1 MPTFKGS
8 ITLRLL
14 DADGNPWRNGLVSVY
29 DVGTTDLATL
39 HRERTGTLARANP
52 GRTDDHG
59 SFTFY
64 ATAGRYDI
72 SYAGFS
78 LDDVPVF
85 PDGDET
91 ADAIDEV
98 GGDLVIDS
106 LALTGATAGADV
118 LTTDVTSDAAKRLV
132 VDADGKHIW
141 GNGTDAGDVTLYRS
155 GVAELR
161 LDANLLVTGLAEFV
175 QQAVFTA
182 GYQAIPVAVIATA
195 DGLTTGLIPATARYV
210 TATNATDANDII
222 TLPAPVVGHKI
233 TVFAEEAVECRTID
247 GSARTING
255 VDSDG
260 TNEAALP
267 VGSITHF
274 TAVSAT
280 AYIAEHWIS
289 DGTPTKLVPD
299 SAA

>member
-29 DVGTTDLATL
+29 DVNTTDLATL

-52 GRTDDHG
+52 GRTDING

-64 ATAGRYDI
+64 ATAGRYDV
-72 SYAGFS
+72 SYAGIS
-78 LDDVPVF
+78 LDDVQVF

-98 GGDLVIDS
+98 GGDIVLTSID
-106 LALTGATAGADV
+106 LTGATAGADV
-118 LTTDVTSDAAKRLV
+118 ITSDVAADAAKRLV

-195 DGLTTGLIPATARYV
+195 DGLTTGLIASTTRYV

-222 TLPAPVVGHKI
+222 TLPAPVAGHKI
-233 TVFAEEAVECRTID
+233 TVFASEAVEVRTVAA
-247 GSARTING
+247 SSQTING

-260 TNEAALP
+260 TNELALVVGSVTHFVAVSTAAWIAYGWSSAGAALATLTP
-267 VGSITHF
+267 D
-274 TAVSAT
+274 TA
-280 AYIAEHWIS
+280 
-289 DGTPTKLVPD
+289 
-299 SAA
+299 